1 MNDRRGVAWHKR
13 ESVMDRLGAQMRLT
27 AWGAILSGN
36 PNARSVTFQRAMSQI
51 MGQEVH
57 PAIRVTIFDQPFL
70 SSSYSE

>member
-51 MGQEVH
+51 MGQE
-57 PAIRVTIFDQPFL
+57 
-70 SSSYSE
+70 